1 MIYFPVS
8 SLSLFIYMKRERSNW
23 SRCEETITHILYD
36 TANMICFP
44 VSSLSLYIYEERER
58 EREKRKF

>member
-1 MIYFPVS
+1 
-8 SLSLFIYMKRERSNW
+8 MKRERSNW